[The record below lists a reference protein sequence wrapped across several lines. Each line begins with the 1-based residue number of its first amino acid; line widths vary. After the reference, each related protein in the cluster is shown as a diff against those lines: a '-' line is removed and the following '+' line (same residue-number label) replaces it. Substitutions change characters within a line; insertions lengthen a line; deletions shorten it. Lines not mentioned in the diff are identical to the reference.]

1 MLDCFYG
8 MNRDYWGIIKCVI
21 LFVEKIFKILKKRKK
36 RNRICN
42 SEREKKRTRRM
53 RKRENAKHKITK
65 KRRSFSLKSLK
76 EEQKRRER
84 VI

>member
-1 MLDCFYG
+1 M
-8 MNRDYWGIIKCVI
+8 
-21 LFVEKIFKILKKRKK
+21 KK
-36 RNRICN
+36 RNRFCN

-53 RKRENAKHKITK
+53 RKRENAENAEQEITK

-76 EEQKRRER
+76 EEPKRRER